1 MKDTKKTEEKLI
13 AELAESEEKYR
24 IEVEMATD
32 AVFLETIEGRILE
45 CNAAG
50 AKMYGYTKEEIIGL
64 TISDLVP
71 KSFVKTLPKIITE
84 KEISHGKFVA
94 RISKKKNGTIFPTE
108 IATRLINIGGKPRL
122 IAYIRDITERKK
134 AEGKRKSLLIKERE
148 QHLRAETLAKVALIL
163 TSKLSLSAVLEEVL
177 QQAKRLV
184 PYSACNIV
192 LIKKGGLYNVYS
204 VGYDKYG
211 SKKFVNSFAS
221 LLDELP
227 IDKETVKEARPLLIT
242 DTYKD
247 PRWIIFKET
256 SWIRSRLSMPICLG
270 NKVIGLLNLDDDTP
284 DKFVKN
290 DIKKLQPLT
299 NAAAIALENARLF
312 EEVQKEITERQEAK
326 KALVES
332 EEKYRAIFENTGT
345 SLIIIEED
353 KTISMANTQSE
364 KLSGYSKEEIENK
377 MKWTD
382 FIIPEDLKMME
393 EYHAARRG
401 VGEKP
406 PNEYEFHFI
415 DKEGVI
421 KNIFLKI
428 GIIPGTKKSIA
439 SLMDITK
446 HKQAEERLKKTMDA
460 AINTMSKIIEV
471 KDPYTSGH
479 QHRVCQLAIHIA
491 QDMTLPED
499 KIEGIRIASL
509 IHDVGKIGLP
519 TEILSKPTR
528 LTDIEFSLIK
538 GHSQIGYDILQS
550 INFSYPVANI
560 VLQHH
565 ERINGS
571 GYPNNLKGDKILPE
585 AKIIGVADVVEAMS
599 SFRPY
604 RPALG
609 VEKALEEISQN
620 KGTLYDPEIVDTCL
634 KLFKE
639 KEFKFE

>member
-550 INFSYPVANI
+550 IDFFYPVADI

-565 ERINGS
+565 ERLNG
-571 GYPNNLKGDKILPE
+571 
-585 AKIIGVADVVEAMS
+585 
-599 SFRPY
+599 
-604 RPALG
+604 
-609 VEKALEEISQN
+609 
-620 KGTLYDPEIVDTCL
+620 
-634 KLFKE
+634 
-639 KEFKFE
+639 